1 MEKLSLALKMFTY
14 SVLCAGCVGVAL
26 WSHAEKLS
34 DEQAGYTD
42 YAATPESCTEALSS
56 SRSKEYSGDYT
67 VPSSINL
74 LSWNIYKAQGE
85 NLLQD
90 LTNLSR
96 DVDIVLLQEAL
107 LNEELFHLKPYW
119 RFAPGYSSGNIQT
132 GVMTLSAWPA
142 SVHCRF
148 EHTEPWLR
156 TPKATN
162 IVEYVLNNDRRLLAV
177 NMHSIN
183 FELGTSAYRQQL
195 HDALE
200 IITAHAGPVILAGDL
215 NSWSDDRRA
224 LLDRLFG
231 PLGLSP
237 AMFPEDNRTQAFGM
251 ALDHVWTRGISISAA
266 EVPIYESSDH
276 NPLLVSMKFKEMS
289 EHVAQD

>member
-1 MEKLSLALKMFTY
+1 MTTFSFKSLTLGFGLVFATCASLALWAQTTNP
-14 SVLCAGCVGVAL
+14 
-26 WSHAEKLS
+26 S
-34 DEQAGYTD
+34 DEQAGLTD
-42 YAATPESCTEALSS
+42 YAPTPELCHRALRN
-56 SRSKEYSGDYT
+56 SRTQLYGEDYAM
-67 VPSSINL
+67 PSAVSL
-74 LSWNIYKAQGE
+74 LSWNIYKAQRE
-85 NLLQD
+85 DLLQD
-90 LTNLSR
+90 LTTLSR
-96 DVDIVLLQEAL
+96 EVDIVLLQEAL
-107 LNEELFHLKPYW
+107 LNEQLSHLKPYW
-119 RFAPGYSSGNIQT
+119 RFAPGYSTDDLQT

-162 IVEYVLNNDRRLLAV
+162 IVEYVLNDDRRLLAV

-200 IITAHAGPVILAGDL
+200 IITAHEGPVILAGDL

-224 LLDRLFG
+224 LLDRLFE

-237 AMFPEDNRTQAFGM
+237 AVFPEDNRTQAFGM

-276 NPLLVSMKFKEMS
+276 NPLLVSMKFNEVS